1 MSRELVSRVFSTRCD
16 WAVTV
21 LRVVVGVVFIVH
33 GWDKIQ
39 MGPEKVAG
47 FFGGAGIPL
56 PVLSAHLAM
65 WTEFLGGVA
74 LVLGAATRLVSI
86 PLAFTMVV
94 AFAFVHAK
102 GGFKLP
108 SGFEYVLVLFA
119 TLMVLLRNGAGAL
132 GVDVLLARGLAR
144 PGGSEPAIPS

>member
-1 MSRELVSRVFSTRCD
+1 MNKELVSRIFSTHCD
-16 WAVTV
+16 WAVAV

-39 MGPEKVAG
+39 MGPDKVAG
-47 FFGGAGIPL
+47 FFGNVGIPF
-56 PVLSAHLAM
+56 PTLSAYLAM
-65 WTEFLGGVA
+65 WTEFLGGIL
-74 LVLGAATRLVSI
+74 LVLGAATRLISI
-86 PLAFTMVV
+86 PLAFTMIV

-119 TLMVLLRNGAGAL
+119 ALMVTLRNGAGAL
-132 GVDVLLARGLAR
+132 GVDGLLARKLA
-144 PGGSEPAIPS
+144 PAAPAAD

>member
-1 MSRELVSRVFSTRCD
+1 MNKELVSRMLSPGND

-39 MGPEKVAG
+39 MGPDKVAG

-56 PVLSAHLAM
+56 PALSAYLAM
-65 WTEFLGGVA
+65 WTEFLGGIL
-74 LVLGAATRLVSI
+74 LVLGAGTRLVSI

-94 AFAFVHAK
+94 AFVFVHAK

-119 TLMVLLRNGAGAL
+119 ALMVTLRNGAGAL
-132 GVDVLLARGLAR
+132 GVDGLLARRLG
-144 PGGSEPAIPS
+144 PAAPAAD